1 MTLEEASKWL
11 KNFDSYLTWN
21 EPVIDKKSPTH
32 LRSLLESFLD
42 ASMVSKLQTDE
53 SITEDTLV
61 RGTGGLLET
70 LKNYFVDK
78 YHLINCR
85 YAFSTCKQARGELFR
100 TWWETKLRNAKEC
113 DLEMMAS
120 KDWLALEL
128 IRGVSDTMLQKKLL
142 QEQDPSLKQL
152 VRIAEQWQAADS
164 AQTAFRTEAT
174 EYVRQAY
181 TEEER
186 EETEYIRKASN
197 YKREINEQWKS
208 DRQQNDRRD
217 ASDAQHRSMSRLWGP
232 RRADA

>member
-1 MTLEEASKWL
+1 VCQAAAQQSTRKERGTKPEDVHSSNSPDSSLLGTASGKLERLDNTLRPTDRLSRTMTLEEASKWL

-21 EPVIDKKSPTH
+21 KPVIDKKSLTH

-120 KDWLALEL
+120 KD
-128 IRGVSDTMLQKKLL
+128 
-142 QEQDPSLKQL
+142 
-152 VRIAEQWQAADS
+152 
-164 AQTAFRTEAT
+164 
-174 EYVRQAY
+174 
-181 TEEER
+181 
-186 EETEYIRKASN
+186 
-197 YKREINEQWKS
+197 
-208 DRQQNDRRD
+208 
-217 ASDAQHRSMSRLWGP
+217 
-232 RRADA
+232 